1 MPAAGLV
8 KVPSMGYSSPPD
20 LLVLHAVRVL
30 GMADGPA
37 VARRFG
43 LDPAVTEELLLD
55 FQASGW
61 IQCVSFADILGW
73 ALTDAGRAEDMRR
86 LSTEL
91 DQTGARP
98 TVATAYAHFDKLNK
112 RFLKVIT
119 NWQIRPSQVDAMAR
133 NDHGDQAWD
142 DRVLGA
148 LGQLDHSLRPLCAN
162 LLDALDR
169 FDGYADRFSAAL
181 DRAVQGDGS
190 WVAGIG
196 IDSCHTGWFQLHE
209 DLLATL
215 NIERGHG

>member
-1 MPAAGLV
+1 MRRRAIPDARIAPFLRCSRIALESAAVVVAPRGRTPLLPPPPCGGARFPTLASPLSCAARASLLESAAVVVAPRGKTPLLPPPPCGGARFPTLAAPMPAAGLV

-61 IQCVSFADILGW
+61 IQRVSFADISGW

-91 DQTGARP
+91 D
-98 TVATAYAHFDKLNK
+98 
-112 RFLKVIT
+112 
-119 NWQIRPSQVDAMAR
+119 
-133 NDHGDQAWD
+133 
-142 DRVLGA
+142 
-148 LGQLDHSLRPLCAN
+148 
-162 LLDALDR
+162 
-169 FDGYADRFSAAL
+169 
-181 DRAVQGDGS
+181 
-190 WVAGIG
+190 
-196 IDSCHTGWFQLHE
+196 
-209 DLLATL
+209 
-215 NIERGHG
+215 